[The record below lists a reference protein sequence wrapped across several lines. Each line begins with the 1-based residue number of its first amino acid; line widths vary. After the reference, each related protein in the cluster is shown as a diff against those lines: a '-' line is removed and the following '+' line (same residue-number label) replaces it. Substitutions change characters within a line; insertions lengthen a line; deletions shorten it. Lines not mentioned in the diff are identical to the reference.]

1 MKKILSDTEIESLS
15 FEDSFKYLEEIVNK
29 LENAEESLENSI
41 KYYDFGIKLKKHCD
55 KKLKNAELKIKKEID
70 DTNLETFKD

>member
-55 KKLKNAELKIKKEID
+55 KKLKNAELKIKKVID